1 MKAFVYILFMM
12 ATLALGDDRPA
23 DQITGRVVAV
33 SRGNMTVQ
41 YEDGTG
47 GYKFDLTNYKGDR
60 PKIGDIVTVWVV
72 RHFKTPDVVT
82 KIEVKAAGASKK

>member
-1 MKAFVYILFMM
+1 MM
-12 ATLALGDDRPA
+12 ATLALGNDRTDRPA
-23 DQITGRVVAV
+23 DLITGRVVAV

-41 YEDGTG
+41 YEDGKG

-60 PKIGDIVTVWVV
+60 PKIGDTVAVSV
-72 RHFKTPDVVT
+72 IRHFKTPDRVT

>member
-1 MKAFVYILFMM
+1 MM

-41 YEDGTG
+41 YEDGKG

-60 PKIGDIVTVWVV
+60 PKIGDTVTVWVI

-82 KIEVKAAGASKK
+82 KIEVKAAGTSKK